1 MEYILGYFV
10 IIVKYYEGM
19 VTYIMSTSLSEKLK
33 SKRKELRLSQEELAR
48 IIGVDQKT
56 ISHWENGVNEPQLNK
71 LRIFCDNFKVPL
83 SYFTG
88 EAMQALADVVY
99 VDFYPD
105 VYASCGKGGLMASEN
120 KETLAIPINLIPTTI
135 KKAKNYSIIKV
146 RGNSMSP
153 EIQDGDLVLI
163 EHYEGEQ
170 IIDNSIYLFMY
181 ENEVF
186 VKRLSK
192 NINELIITSDNKDYP
207 QIILKKEELNNM
219 YIIGKVFGFARKYF

>member
-1 MEYILGYFV
+1 MSSNLGMEC
-10 IIVKYYEGM
+10 IIMAETISVKLR
-19 VTYIMSTSLSEKLK
+19 T
-33 SKRKELRLSQEELAR
+33 KRKELNLSQEELAR

-71 LRIFCDNFKVPL
+71 LRIFCNNFNVPL

-88 EAMQALADVVY
+88 ENLCSSENVMHI
-99 VDFYPD
+99 DFYHD
-105 VYASCGKGGLMASEN
+105 VYASCGKGGLVASEN
-120 KETLAIPINLIPTTI
+120 KETLAIPVELLPTHL
-135 KKAKNYSIIKV
+135 KKDKTYSIIKT

-163 EHYEGEQ
+163 EHYTGEQ
-170 IIDNSIYLFMY
+170 IIDNAIYLFMY

-192 NINELIITSDNKDYP
+192 NINEVIITSDNKDYP
-207 QIILKKEELNNM
+207 QIILKKDEINNL
-219 YIIGKVFGFARKYF
+219 YVIGKVFGFARKYL

>member
-1 MEYILGYFV
+1 
-10 IIVKYYEGM
+10 
-19 VTYIMSTSLSEKLK
+19 MSERISIKLK
-33 SKRKELRLSQEELAR
+33 TKRKELRLSQEEVAR

-56 ISHWENGVNEPQLNK
+56 ISHWENGINEPQLNK
-71 LRIFCDNFKVPL
+71 LRIFCNNFKVPL

-88 EAMQALADVVY
+88 ETSQYIDDIIY

-105 VYASCGKGGLMASEN
+105 VYASCGKGGLISSEN
-120 KETLAIPINLIPTTI
+120 KETLAIPVNLIPTKI
-135 KKAKNYSIIKV
+135 KNGKNYSIIKV
-146 RGNSMSP
+146 KGNSMAP

-170 IIDNSIYLFMY
+170 IIDNAIYFFMY

-192 NINELIITSDNKDYP
+192 NINEIIITSDNKDYP
-207 QIILKKEELNNM
+207 QIILRKDEINNL

>member
-1 MEYILGYFV
+1 
-10 IIVKYYEGM
+10 
-19 VTYIMSTSLSEKLK
+19 MSETISVKLK
-33 SKRKELRLSQEELAR
+33 AKRKELRLSQDELAR

-88 EAMQALADVVY
+88 EITPIAEDVLY
-99 VDFYPD
+99 VDYYSD
-105 VYASCGKGGLMASEN
+105 IYASCGRGCLIGSES
-120 KETLAIPINLIPTTI
+120 KETLAIPLSLIPAKI
-135 KKAKNYSIIKV
+135 KQNTNYSLIKV

-153 EIQDGDLVLI
+153 EIQDGDFVLI
-163 EHYEGEQ
+163 EHYKNEQ

-181 ENEVF
+181 KDEIF

-192 NINELIITSDNKDYP
+192 NINEIIITSDNKDYP
-207 QIILKKEELNNM
+207 QIILRKEELNNLK
-219 YIIGKVFGFARKYF
+219 IIGKVFGFARKYFDF